1 MKKKKILFVFLAM
14 LISCG
19 SLLAQVKHTIT
30 GVVTDADGKP
40 VPGVT
45 ITVKGTATAV
55 STDENGHYSIQAD
68 NSAVLEASS
77 VGYVDQDIKIGGND
91 TVNIT
96 LVSTGGKTEGEVVVT
111 ALGIKRERKS
121 LGYAVQEVKGQA
133 LVEAREPNL
142 VNDLSGKVAG
152 LQVVRSGNG
161 VSGSSQ
167 IVLRG
172 NNSLS
177 GLSQPLIVVDGIP
190 ISNATGRANNNNDF
204 WNPTLD
210 MGNGL
215 SDINADDIESI
226 SVLKGPA
233 AAGLYG
239 SLGGN
244 GVILITTKSGK
255 KQQGLGITVSSS
267 VGFSSIFTN
276 PEIQSAYGQGSNGL
290 FNATSPLSWGPEITG
305 QTVTDW
311 TGASVPMHA
320 YNNVDNYFQTGIA
333 SNQNVSFQQQF
344 GGTSIY
350 TSYNRMDNKDIVP
363 GSKLVRNNIT
373 TRATTK
379 FGKDEHWSLDAKVQF
394 VNATA
399 NNRPL
404 VGQNV
409 NNAFATAYNLP
420 RSLDITSFS
429 NAVDAAGN
437 MIWYQPGNNMNPY
450 WSRQYNLNNDTRN
463 RFLMNGTLKH
473 QFTDWLTGEISGGA
487 DMYTTNT
494 ENKLYAG
501 SPGNLTGSY
510 GLGKQTYRQTNFSTM
525 FTAKKDNLFGKL
537 GGSVMVGGNL
547 MAWENSSLS
556 ASAASLKVPNLFSVT
571 NSTGNP
577 SISQG
582 YSQKKIN
589 SAYGSVELNY
599 DGYLFVNGTFRNDW
613 SSTLSKFNRSF
624 FYPQIGLS
632 YVITDMI
639 TRNGGSLPGWL
650 SFAKL
655 RGTYAQAGSDLDPYQ
670 LYNTY
675 FIGND
680 PNTNTIAWR
689 NTTLYN
695 DSVKAQLM
703 KSLEAGLEMRFFQS
717 RFGIDLSVYKT
728 NTTNQLIDLPM
739 DPLSGYNARKINAGN
754 VQNAGIELV
763 ADAKILTLADA
774 LNWNIAVNYSHNN
787 NLIKSIYP
795 GVPKYQIP
803 GGSFDDI
810 QILAVEGEKFGEIYG
825 TQFARVTDE
834 GSSSYGQLLLSA
846 TGLPQVANGGDRV
859 RLGNQQATGLLGVTN
874 SFAYKNFGLSFQV
887 DARFGGKIFSG
898 TLAAM
903 ERSGTAGMTVINGSR
918 DSMIVNGV
926 ILNETTKQYEPN
938 TKKVSAQQYWGA
950 MAGNGNIG
958 ITEANLYDA
967 SNVRI
972 RNIQLSYNF
981 PKKMLSGSFIQ
992 RAAVSVSCN
1001 NVWLISS
1008 HMHGVDPESV
1018 YATGT
1023 PAVGFENGSAPT
1035 SRTFFVNFT
1044 LGF

>member
-1 MKKKKILFVFLAM
+1 M
-14 LISCG
+14 LICCG
-19 SLLAQVKHTIT
+19 SLFAQVKRTIT
-30 GVVTDADGKP
+30 GTVTDADGKP
-40 VPGVT
+40 VPGAT
-45 ITVKGTATAV
+45 ITIKGTVTAV
-55 STDENGHYSIQAD
+55 STDENGHYSIQATD
-68 NSAVLEASS
+68 NAVLEVSS
-77 VGYVDQDIKIGGND
+77 IGYANQDMKVGTNTTVD
-91 TVNIT
+91 IT
-96 LVSTGGKTEGEVVVT
+96 LTTTGGKTEGEVVVT

-142 VNDLSGKVAG
+142 VNDLTGKVAG

-161 VSGSSQ
+161 IGGSSQ

-172 NNSLS
+172 NNSLT
-177 GLSQPLIVVDGIP
+177 GLSQPLIVIDGIP
-190 ISNATGRANNNNDF
+190 MSNAIGRVNGNNDF

-290 FNATSPLSWGPEITG
+290 FNATSDLSWGPKIEG
-305 QTVTDW
+305 QSYTDW
-311 TGASVPMHA
+311 AGVNRSMQA
-320 YNNVDNYFQTGIA
+320 YNNVKNYFQTGIA
-333 SNQNVSFQQQF
+333 SNQNVSFQQQL
-344 GGTSIY
+344 GGTSVY

-373 TRATTK
+373 TRAITK
-379 FGKDEHWSLDAKVQF
+379 FGRQEKWTLDTKVQF
-394 VNATA
+394 INATA
-399 NNRPL
+399 DNRPL

-409 NNAFATAYNLP
+409 NNAFAIAYNLP
-420 RSLDITSFS
+420 RSLDITSFKHS
-429 NAVDAAGN
+429 VDSAGN

-450 WSRQYNLNNDTRN
+450 WSRQYNLNSDTRN
-463 RFLMNGTLKH
+463 RFLLNGTLKH
-473 QFTDWLTGEISGGA
+473 QFTDWLSAEVSGGA

-494 ENKLYAG
+494 ESKLYAG
-501 SPGNLTGSY
+501 SPGNVTGSY

-537 GGSVMVGGNL
+537 GGSIMVGGNL

-571 NSTGNP
+571 NSKGNP
-577 SISQG
+577 SITQD

-599 DGYLFVNGTFRNDW
+599 DGYLFLNGTFRNDW
-613 SSTLSKFNRSF
+613 SSTLSKLNRSF
-624 FYPQIGLS
+624 FYPSVGLS

-639 TRNGGSLPGWL
+639 TRNGGALPGWL

-680 PNTNTIAWR
+680 PNSNTIAWR
-689 NTTLYN
+689 NTTLFN

-717 RFGIDLSVYKT
+717 RFGIDLSFYKT

-739 DPLSGYNARKINAGN
+739 DPLSGYNYRKINAGN
-754 VQNAGIELV
+754 VQNAGVELI
-763 ADAKILTLADA
+763 ADAKILTHQNS
-774 LNWNIAVNYSHNN
+774 LNWNISVNYSHNN
-787 NLIKSIYP
+787 NVVKSIYP
-795 GVPKYQIP
+795 GVPKYQLP

-810 QILAVEGEKFGEIYG
+810 QILAVEGQKYGEIYG
-825 TQFARVTDE
+825 TQFARVTDNT
-834 GSSSYGQLLLSA
+834 SSSYGQLLLSSE
-846 TGLPQVANGGDRV
+846 GLPQVANDGDRV
-859 RLGNQQATGLLGVTN
+859 RLGNQQASGLLGVTN

-903 ERSGTAGMTVINGSR
+903 ERSGTAGMTVVNGSR
-918 DSMIVNGV
+918 DSVIVNGV
-926 ILNETTKQYEPN
+926 ILNKTTNEYEPN

-950 MAGNGNIG
+950 MAGEGNIG

-967 SNVRI
+967 SNIRI

-1008 HMHGVDPESV
+1008 HMHGIDPESV

-1035 SRTFFVNFT
+1035 SRTFFINFT